1 MTQATTAVLEPTATE
16 HFDQALLAAAGFLA
30 GYRDATL
37 NSYKHDLRVWFE
49 FCAQHCISVLEARR
63 HHIELFT
70 RTMETTQWTRGGQ
83 KPSYAP
89 GYRPRTFSADYQPGT
104 IARRVSTICAFYRYC
119 SDEDYIAK
127 DPAANVRRIKVPQ
140 ESTTLGLDRGELG
153 AFLVTAGL
161 LGGREHAL
169 ACLLGL
175 NGLRCS
181 EAIGANIEDLAIERG
196 HHTLLVRRKG
206 NKRAIIPLAP
216 RTFRAVTLVVDERTE
231 GPLLLNLAGERMN
244 RGQAYRMVR
253 RIARRAGVDH
263 HVHPHAL
270 RHAFI
275 TAALDAGV
283 PLRDVQEAASHA
295 DPRTTARY
303 DRNRVSLD
311 RHAAYSVATFVAGAT
326 NGR

>member
-1 MTQATTAVLEPTATE
+1 MDVTTSRHPAPLPEDYL
-16 HFDQALLAAAGFLA
+16 DQALVAAAGFLA
-30 GYRDATL
+30 GYKGATL
-37 NSYKHDLRVWFE
+37 TSYKHDLRTWWE
-49 FCAQHCISVLEARR
+49 FCEAHAIPILEARR

-70 RTMETTQWTRGGQ
+70 RVMENAEWQRGGLH
-83 KPSYAP
+83 KTHRANYK
-89 GYRPRTFSADYQPGT
+89 PGT
-104 IARRVSTICAFYRYC
+104 IARRVSTICTFYEWAHAEEFCIRN
-119 SDEDYIAK
+119 
-127 DPAANVRRIKVPQ
+127 PGANVRRIKVPQ
-140 ESTTLGLDRGELG
+140 ESSTLGLDRSELG
-153 AFLVTAGL
+153 QFLITASI

-175 NGLRCS
+175 NGLRVG
-181 EAIGANIEDLAIERG
+181 EALGADIENLGLERG
-196 HHTLLVRRKG
+196 HRTLLVHRKG
-206 NKRAIIPLAP
+206 GKRALIPLAP
-216 RTFRAVTLVVDERTE
+216 RTFHALTMVIDGRTE
-231 GPLLLNLAGERMN
+231 GAILLDAQGRRLN

-253 RIARRAGVDH
+253 RTAKRAGIYH

-295 DPRTTARY
+295 DPRTTSRY

-311 RHAAYSVATFVAGAT
+311 RHAAYSVATFIAGAT

>member
-1 MTQATTAVLEPTATE
+1 MDVTTSHLLAPMPED

-30 GYRDATL
+30 GYRGATL
-37 NSYKHDLRVWFE
+37 TSYKHDLRVWWQ
-49 FCAQHCISVLEARR
+49 FCEDHAIPVLEARR

-70 RTMETTQWTRGGQ
+70 RHMETAQWVRGG
-83 KPSYAP
+83 KH
-89 GYRPRTFSADYQPGT
+89 RTHTAHYQPGT
-104 IARRVSTICAFYRYC
+104 IARRVSTICAFYAYAHAEEYTHRN
-119 SDEDYIAK
+119 
-127 DPAANVRRIKVPQ
+127 PGANVRRVKVPQ
-140 ESTTLGLDRGELG
+140 ESTTLGLDRSELG
-153 AFLVTAGL
+153 QFLITASI

-181 EAIGANIEDLAIERG
+181 EALGADIEHLAIERG
-196 HHTLLVRRKG
+196 HRTLLVNRKG
-206 NKRAIIPLAP
+206 GKRAIIPLAP
-216 RTFRAVTLVVDERTE
+216 RTFHALTMVIDGRSE
-231 GPLLLNLAGERMN
+231 GPILLNLQGTRMN

-253 RIARRAGVDH
+253 RIARRAGIHH

-295 DPRTTARY
+295 DPRTTSRY

>member
-1 MTQATTAVLEPTATE
+1 MDVTSSRLLSPVEPE
-16 HFDQALLAAAGFLA
+16 HFDTPLMAAAGFLA
-30 GYRDATL
+30 GYRGATL
-37 NSYKHDLRVWFE
+37 TSYKHDLRVWFT
-49 FCAQHCISVLEARR
+49 FCETHAIPVLEARR

-70 RTMETTQWTRGGQ
+70 RQMETTQWVRGGIH
-83 KPSYAP
+83 KTHRAEYK
-89 GYRPRTFSADYQPGT
+89 PGT
-104 IARRVSTICAFYRYC
+104 IARRVSTIAAFYKYA

-140 ESTTLGLDRGELG
+140 ESSTLGLDRNELG
-153 AFLVTAGL
+153 QFLVTAGL

-169 ACLLGL
+169 ACLLAL
-175 NGLRCS
+175 NGLRVS
-181 EAIGANIEDLAIERG
+181 EALGADVGHLAIERG
-196 HHTLLVRRKG
+196 HHTLLVSRKG
-206 NKRAIIPLAP
+206 GKRAIIPLAP

-231 GPLLLNLAGERMN
+231 GPILLNLQGDRMN

-253 RIARRAGVDH
+253 RIAKRAGVDH

>member
-1 MTQATTAVLEPTATE
+1 MEATPSGLLMPINAER
-16 HFDQALLAAAGFLA
+16 FDQALLAAAGFLA
-30 GYRDATL
+30 GYKGATL
-37 NSYKHDLRVWFE
+37 TSYRHDLKVWWE
-49 FCAQHCISVLEARR
+49 FCEAHAIFVLDARR

-70 RTMETTQWTRGGQ
+70 RQMETAEWARG
-83 KPSYAP
+83 SYRAP
-89 GYRPRTFSADYQPGT
+89 YKPGT
-104 IARRVSTICAFYRYC
+104 IARRISTIAAFYKYC
-119 SDEDYIAK
+119 SDEEYMGRN
-127 DPAANVRRIKVPQ
+127 PAANVRRVKVPQ
-140 ESTTLGLDRGELG
+140 ESSTLGLDRGELG
-153 AFLVTAGL
+153 QFLVTAGL

-175 NGLRCS
+175 NGLRLS
-181 EAIGANIEDLAIERG
+181 EALGADIEHLGLERG
-196 HHTLLVRRKG
+196 HHTLLISRKG
-206 NKRAIIPLAP
+206 GKRAIIPLAP
-216 RTFRAVTLVVDERTE
+216 RTFRAVTLVIDERSE
-231 GPLLLNLAGERMN
+231 GPLFLDSLGRRMN
-244 RGQAYRMVR
+244 RGQGYRMVR
-253 RIARRAGVDH
+253 RVARRAGICH